1 MTSALQK
8 QLAAIA
14 ATSTQ
19 QLDLKAQKTAHG
31 KSLLYEPKV
40 AASQNFNSI
49 YQVCHEGYRELCML
63 DSRFVAFSQN
73 LFSDQGKT
81 EDRSQMTAK
90 ENAELDVVIERFLTL
105 VGPRLALKPAQ
116 KAVEWL
122 VRRFRIHEYNTD
134 IVILTFLPFHAIP
147 IFTTLLSILP
157 AKTSPTFRFLQPY
170 VSSLENP
177 PRATI
182 VYNASTN
189 PGVFSALQQYIL
201 KILENEHQSDIF
213 LKFWAEVTAQAI
225 NTMFN
230 TARSG
235 RKSVQHQREEDLIN
249 RILPTLS
256 KCLTF
261 VNIPDAM
268 HGCYAITTIL
278 VSKGNLEDK
287 VLSSL
292 LDAISAT
299 CRPDTTDATLQCLAV
314 IAEERRSA
322 KFPRN
327 VVRRLLKHD
336 DLVKRIVA
344 LGREIRV
351 ERLALGCALGA
362 VDRLK
367 HLHHS
372 CEIRVVEQI
381 LVSDLLE
388 DSQALLV
395 IKSLL
400 RLTMEINESTDVAL
414 RIRSQIADLIVRLAD
429 SASLENKLQRVLK
442 ENNFDIETLEM
453 KLKTVLRPLEN
464 ETTPKPIEEDSEMP
478 DQEDNNTTRADL
490 VLSNLPARV
499 RGDTFL
505 IGTETS
511 VLETL
516 ARGFIQSSPQG
527 NSIDEFLNLPILN
540 QEGAFQS
547 PVFLSF
553 LISMWCGP
561 YPILAR
567 SAALQAVRKLLDQA
581 TEQMDLQALVPY
593 IIYALADQSKQ
604 VRQSAADC
612 VILLDRKATLLH
624 KKSKV
629 NTWAGSSLY
638 GPKTSQVHWMPIQLY
653 SKFLAS
659 VLMPTLEE
667 CILDAS
673 HITQVIFSA
682 LDGHSHSKL
691 PAHKSGVAD
700 LKTSD
705 RGGVVSFL
713 SSHAV
718 LTARISVRLKLFS
731 LLSRLRKVCASARI
745 NMLLPAVREWCSLS
759 KNYLLSLRN
768 LDAFDT
774 ADADSQHIAVISARE
789 QEGVDLLQTI
799 ITDHLNF
806 HRQSVQE
813 AAFQRLQA
821 IWPNLKS
828 DLKPSLATT
837 LLDLSLDE
845 NESKQEVVSFR
856 QESSKE
862 LLGAVK
868 LSSNVLRTLLENA
881 INAISAIQSPD
892 KPPSAKRRRTSRL
905 ESSREDTP
913 DPKDIGR
920 ALRRV
925 TFVLEL
931 IEASKPE
938 EHPELLRGLFHIL
951 GELHQFRSH
960 SGSNL
965 VYLQSPII
973 RSLLSIVERLKDG
986 QEPAEDHSAIRADL
1000 LVDCIRHSSSP
1011 EVQNAA
1017 LLLISSLASW
1027 KPVAHLV
1034 LHTLMPIF
1042 TFMGSTLLRQSDDNS
1057 AYVVNE
1063 TITRVVPQL
1072 AASLRDRN
1080 KNFII
1085 GVADLLLSFT
1095 AAFEHIPLHRRP
1107 EIFDRLLQTLGAE
1120 ESLYAVMALLL
1131 DKYPAK
1137 ADSRS
1142 AIESRSFV
1150 SHLLRTFEPALVVQS
1165 STKYLELIIDALQP
1179 KRTVSEVLLSLNEKS
1194 QAEVNGTLLTLLE
1207 SLASILED
1215 PLLIAYVG
1223 QVLRPG
1229 TESAVLQKT
1238 FAPAIE
1244 RATQLS
1250 RRLKGEEGLYAACS
1264 RVLFSI
1270 LELLPITSLIKTAED
1285 LLENSD
1291 DDIRLTTLQAVEIKV
1306 RSIKQGDEPSVKAAL
1321 AFLSRVGTII
1331 QHSQDTVLKQSA
1343 VACID
1348 QISERFG
1355 KRDSAAVASSAQ
1367 MVAGVQSLGSN
1378 DDRLREISVIC
1389 LASVVDV
1396 ISEDFI
1402 PLLPAVLPQAFS
1414 YLEQSMD
1421 ADGKKPRLHNAVYS
1435 LLCAI
1440 IEKLPFMFI
1449 GSYLDKSL
1457 ELSHKSA
1464 ECDLGES
1471 CDESRDHFY
1480 SYVAKQVEAKECF
1493 EAINRTFADAVKHGY
1508 EALREHLNALL
1519 LAVKSRPNSA
1529 ILKNTQTL
1537 FTIFLTALDTRRTSN
1552 SSQVEDGDDDA
1563 DIEHLDS
1570 IVQDA
1575 AIEMTTKLNDM
1586 TFRPF
1591 FSRLVEW
1598 ASKGLPKKDTKGRAL
1613 RSISLYSFLERFFD
1627 KFKSYVISYSS
1638 YILEDVADILQNTST
1653 LDSLDVKLVKA
1664 VLNALTKSFEHD
1676 QDGFW
1681 QAPSHFSAVLGP
1693 VLKQLTVESATVV
1706 TEDVIPSIVE
1716 LAVSADSADHRKEM
1730 NGILL
1735 KLMRSDK
1742 AHTRLAV
1749 VKCEQAL
1756 TKRLGEDWLGMIS
1769 EMLPFISELQ
1779 EDDDEAVES
1788 ETLRWINMMEE
1799 TLGESL
1805 EPMLQ

>member
-40 AASQNFNSI
+40 AACQNFNNI

-81 EDRSQMTAK
+81 EDRTQMTVK
-90 ENAELDVVIERFLTL
+90 ENAELDIVIERFLTL

-116 KAVEWL
+116 KALEWL

-170 VSSLENP
+170 MSSLANP
-177 PRATI
+177 QRATI
-182 VYNASTN
+182 VYNASAN
-189 PGVFSALQQYIL
+189 PGVFSALQDYIL
-201 KILENEHQSDIF
+201 KVLENEHQSDIF
-213 LKFWAEVTAQAI
+213 LKFWAEVTAQAM
-225 NTMFN
+225 NAMFN

-235 RKSVQHQREEDLIN
+235 RKSIQHQREEDLIN
-249 RILPTLS
+249 RILPYLS
-256 KCLTF
+256 RCLAF
-261 VNIPDAM
+261 VNISDAM
-268 HGCYAITTIL
+268 YGCYAITTIL

-292 LDAISAT
+292 LEAISAT
-299 CRPDTTDATLQCLAV
+299 CRPDTTDAALQCLAV

-322 KFPRN
+322 KFPHK
-327 VVRRLLKHD
+327 VVRRLLKHE
-336 DLVKRIVA
+336 DLVKRIVS

-367 HLHHS
+367 SLHHG
-372 CEIRVVEQI
+372 CEIRTVEQI

-395 IKSLL
+395 IKSSL
-400 RLTMEINESTDVAL
+400 RLTMEINDSTDVAL
-414 RIRSQIADLIVRLAD
+414 GIRSQIADLIVRLQD
-429 SASLENKLQRVLK
+429 STSLENKLQRVLK

-453 KLKTVLRPLEN
+453 KLKTVLRPLEID
-464 ETTPKPIEEDSEMP
+464 TTPKPVQEDSEMA
-478 DQEDNNTTRADL
+478 DQEDDNTTRVDL
-490 VLSNLPARV
+490 VLSNLPERLHT
-499 RGDTFL
+499 DTFL
-505 IGTETS
+505 FGAETS

-516 ARGFIQSSPQG
+516 AGGFIQSSSQG
-527 NSIDEFLNLPILN
+527 NNIDDFLNLPILDRK
-540 QEGAFQS
+540 GAFER

-553 LISMWCGP
+553 LISIWCGP

-567 SAALQAVRKLLDQA
+567 GAALQAASKTIDQN
-581 TEQMDLQALVPY
+581 TDEMDLQALLPY
-593 IIYALADQSKQ
+593 MICALADQSKQ
-604 VRQSAADC
+604 VRKTAADC
-612 VILLDRKATLLH
+612 VILLDRKAALLP
-624 KKSKV
+624 KKSKI
-629 NTWAGSSLY
+629 NIWASSSLY
-638 GPKTSQVHWMPIQLY
+638 GTKTSQVHWMPTQLY

-659 VLMPTLEE
+659 VLVPTLEE
-667 CILDAS
+667 CIMDVS
-673 HITQVIFSA
+673 HITKVIFSA

-691 PAHKSGVAD
+691 PAHKSGPAE
-700 LKTSD
+700 LKATD

-713 SSHAV
+713 SSHTV
-718 LTARISVRLKLFS
+718 LTPRISVRLKL
-731 LLSRLRKVCASARI
+731 LSPLARLGKVCTSARVI
-745 NMLLPAVREWCSLS
+745 MLLPAVREWCSMS
-759 KNYLLSLRN
+759 KNDLLSLHG
-768 LDAFDT
+768 LDNFDT
-774 ADADSQHIAVISARE
+774 ADADSRHIAVISARD
-789 QEGVDLLQTI
+789 QEGIDLLQTI
-799 ITDHLNF
+799 ITDPISF

-821 IWPNLKS
+821 IWSTLKS
-828 DLKPSLATT
+828 ALKPSLATT

-845 NESKQEVVSFR
+845 NESHQEVVSFR
-856 QESSKE
+856 QENSKE

-881 INAISAIQSPD
+881 ISAISVIQSSD

-905 ESSREDTP
+905 ESSREETP
-913 DPKDIGR
+913 DSKDVGR

-925 TFVLEL
+925 TLVLEL

-973 RSLLSIVERLKDG
+973 RSLLSIVERLKGG

-1000 LVDCIRHSSSP
+1000 LVDCIRHSTSP

-1057 AYVVNE
+1057 AYVVNQ

-1120 ESLYAVMALLL
+1120 DSLYAVMALLL
-1131 DKYPAK
+1131 DKYPTK
-1137 ADSRS
+1137 TDSRS
-1142 AIESRSFV
+1142 SIESRSFV
-1150 SHLLRTFEPALVVQS
+1150 SHLLRTFEPTLILKS
-1165 STKYLELIIDALQP
+1165 CTKYLELIIDALQP

-1194 QAEVNGTLLTLLE
+1194 QDEVNGTVLTLLV

-1215 PLLIAYVG
+1215 PSLIAYVG

-1244 RATQLS
+1244 RATQLA
-1250 RRLKGEEGLYAACS
+1250 RRLKGQEELYQACS
-1264 RVLFSI
+1264 RVLSSI
-1270 LELLPITSLIKTAED
+1270 LELLPTTSLIKTAED

-1291 DDIRLTTLQAVEIKV
+1291 DDIRRTALQAVEIKV
-1306 RSIKQGDEPSVKAAL
+1306 RSIKQGDEPSIKAAL

-1331 QHSQDTVLKQSA
+1331 QHSQDTALKQSA

-1355 KRDSAAVASSAQ
+1355 KRDSAAVASAAQ
-1367 MVAGVQSLGSN
+1367 IVAGVQSLGSN

-1389 LASVVDV
+1389 LASIVDV

-1402 PLLPAVLPQAFS
+1402 PLLPVVLPKAFS
-1414 YLEQSMD
+1414 YLEQSID
-1421 ADGKKPRLHNAVYS
+1421 ADGKSTRLHNAVYS

-1457 ELSHKSA
+1457 ELSHRSA
-1464 ECDLGES
+1464 KCDLGEN

-1480 SYVAKQVEAKECF
+1480 GYVAKQIEAKECF
-1493 EAINRTFADAVKHGY
+1493 EAINRTFDDAVENGH

-1519 LAVKSRPNSA
+1519 LAVRSRPNSA

-1537 FTIFLTALDTRRTSN
+1537 FTIFLTALDTRRTLNTSPT
-1552 SSQVEDGDDDA
+1552 EDDD
-1563 DIEHLDS
+1563 DDTDVEHLDS

-1598 ASKGLPKKDTKGRAL
+1598 ASKGLPKKDIEGRAL

-1638 YILEDVADILQNTST
+1638 YILEDVADILQNASK
-1653 LDSLDVKLVKA
+1653 LDSLSEKLVKT
-1664 VLNALTKSFEHD
+1664 VLKALTKSFEHD

-1693 VLKQLTVESATVV
+1693 VLKQLSNESSAVV
-1706 TEDVIPSIVE
+1706 TEDVIPAIVE

-1735 KLMRSDK
+1735 KLMRSDE

-1749 VKCEQAL
+1749 VQCEQAL

-1779 EDDDEAVES
+1779 EDDDEMVES
-1788 ETLRWINMMEE
+1788 ETLRWINLMEE